1 MNKRIIL
8 KTAAICLGIFIMI
21 SSFAAYYLF
30 HNYQFDTERKFN
42 VLVASTD
49 IKPGDVIND
58 SMVSFKAIKESSL
71 NSYMITDKS
80 NGIGKKA
87 ISKINSGD
95 YIVDYNLLPKESWY
109 KDEDKIIVLP
119 MDIEGRLAN
128 LIKKGSLID
137 IKVVFNKTTLIPQTV
152 LSKVTVEDILD
163 ENGISLGDSIGS
175 KKAYAKVIL
184 NNQQRNKIYVATQL
198 GKFIFELYCD
208 SIQKP
213 AAEEFQIPPEFF
225 NNTPVNPITQ
235 LPENTGSQSNMSK
248 SKGGG
253 N

>member
-8 KTAAICLGIFIMI
+8 KTVAICLGIFIMI
-21 SSFAAYYLF
+21 TSLASYYLF
-30 HNYQFDTERKFN
+30 HNYEFDTERKYN

-49 IKPGDVIND
+49 INPGDVINE
-58 SMVSFKAIKESSL
+58 SMVSTKTIKQSSL
-71 NSYMITDKS
+71 NSYMITEKN

-95 YIVDYNLLPKESWY
+95 YIVEYNLLPKESWY
-109 KDEDKIIVLP
+109 KDEAKIIVLP

-137 IKVVFNKTTLIPQTV
+137 VKVVYNKTMSIPQTV

-184 NNQQRNKIYVATQL
+184 NIQQRNKIYVASQL
-198 GKFIFELYCD
+198 GKLIFELYCD

-213 AAEEFQIPPEFF
+213 AAEEFQIPSEYLIG
-225 NNTPVNPITQ
+225 TPINPITQ
-235 LPENTGSQSNMSK
+235 LPENSTTLPTA
-248 SKGGG
+248 SKGGRQ
-253 N
+253 